1 MKKSM
6 YIIPATETIEIK
18 ASGVLMG
25 SKDGLENPLPDN
37 DNFQTGAP
45 SRRVY

>member
-18 ASGVLMG
+18 ASSVLMG
-25 SKDGLENPLPDN
+25 SKDLMSNPEPESSDYL
-37 DNFQTGAP
+37 AP